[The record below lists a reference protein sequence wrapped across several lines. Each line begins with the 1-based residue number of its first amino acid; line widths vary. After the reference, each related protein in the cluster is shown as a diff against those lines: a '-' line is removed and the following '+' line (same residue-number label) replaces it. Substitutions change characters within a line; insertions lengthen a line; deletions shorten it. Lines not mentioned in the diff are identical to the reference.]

1 MEEERPFKASRR
13 FSREKALEAFREI
26 APHKREYLLEAK
38 AYRSTIQYASVWRQ
52 WKGRREK
59 LGLPLMPATPE
70 ELEAWVWHLIEDRKM
85 SPASIDSYVAAVA
98 TVHRYHGYAI
108 DRTLLIE
115 PLKAAR
121 RQAGPPRR
129 ARALVG
135 EKLQALVATLDPK
148 DPRDCRD
155 SLGMLLGWA
164 MAGRSAEI
172 VGLDWL
178 RPGGRAYGGT
188 GVLSRETKGLLVTL
202 LKSKSS
208 QVTDKEIPIP
218 DAEMPSLGA
227 WLDRW
232 LDHAKVQGGE
242 PLFRPITPQRRIL
255 PARLAADSVAKIVR
269 KRMLAHSKSTGMSE
283 ADAIL
288 ICSRF
293 SSHSMRRG
301 YCTTASNAR
310 IPLGQIRARSRHSS
324 DAMLGKYIES
334 AEGWNSSGLD
344 GIGF

>member
-1 MEEERPFKASRR
+1 MEEERPFKSSRR
-13 FSREKALEAFREI
+13 FSRETALEAFREI

-38 AYRSTIQYASVWRQ
+38 SYRSTIQYASVWRQ
-52 WKGRREK
+52 WKKWREAQGR
-59 LGLPLMPATPE
+59 PLMPATPE
-70 ELEAWVWHLIEDRKM
+70 ELEAWVWHLIEDKRM
-85 SPASIDSYVAAVA
+85 SPASIDSYIAAIA
-98 TVHRYHGYAI
+98 TVHRYHGHAI

-135 EKLQALVATLDPK
+135 QALQTLVATFDPM
-148 DPRDCRD
+148 DARDCRD
-155 SLGMLLGWA
+155 ALKMLLGWA

-188 GVLSRETKGLLVTL
+188 GFLTIEEKGLQVTL
-202 LKSKSS
+202 LTSKAS
-208 QVTDKEIPIP
+208 QLTPKELAIP
-218 DAEMPSLGA
+218 DAEMPSLRL

-242 PLFRPITPQRRIL
+242 PLFRPITPQGRIL

-269 KRMLAHSKSTGMSE
+269 KRMLTHARATGMSE

-288 ICSRF
+288 ICKAF

-310 IPLGQIRARSRHSS
+310 IPLGQIRARSRHAS

-334 AEGWNSSGLD
+334 AEGWNSSGLE

>member
-1 MEEERPFKASRR
+1 MEEERPFRASRR
-13 FSREKALEAFREI
+13 FSREKALVAFRFI
-26 APHKREYLLEAK
+26 APHKKEYLLDAK
-38 AYRSTIQYASVWRQ
+38 AYRSTIQYASVRRQ
-52 WKGRREK
+52 WKAWREK
-59 LGLPLMPATPE
+59 EGRPLMRATPE
-70 ELEAWVWHLIEDRKM
+70 ELEAWVWHLIEDKEM

-121 RQAGPPRR
+121 RRAGPPRR
-129 ARALVG
+129 ARALLG
-135 EKLQALVATLDPK
+135 QKLQALVASFDPSS
-148 DPRDCRD
+148 PRDCRD
-155 SLGMLLGWA
+155 ALKMLLGWA

-178 RPGGRAYGGT
+178 RSGGRAYGST
-188 GVLSRETKGLLVTL
+188 GFLSIEEKGLQVTL
-202 LKSKSS
+202 LTSKAS
-208 QVTDKEIPIP
+208 QITPKELAIP
-218 DAEMPSLGA
+218 DAEMPSLRL

-232 LDHAKVQGGE
+232 LKHAKVQGGE
-242 PLFRPITPQRRIL
+242 PLFRPITPRGRIL
-255 PARLAADSVAKIVR
+255 PARLAADSLAKIVR
-269 KRMLAHSKSTGMSE
+269 RRMLAHAKATGLSE
-283 ADAIL
+283 ADAL
-288 ICSRF
+288 VICRQF

-301 YCTTASNAR
+301 YCTTAANAR

-334 AEGWNSSGLD
+334 AEGWNASGLE